1 MTTRLR
7 SAIKVNGKN
16 PEPLLIAKEG
26 KLAGQKSIEATQLIA
41 AMKNKARLR
50 MLQAVTKRY

>member
-16 PEPLLIAKEG
+16 PEPLLIEKEG
-26 KLAGQKSIEATQLIA
+26 KLAGQKSVKATQLIA
-41 AMKNKARLR
+41 AMKNVRTL
-50 MLQAVTKRY
+50 